1 MQLNGD
7 GDNNKKL
14 THVLSELTFYAR
26 TVIAI
31 IHYRIIFFSTALFVL
46 VLSVLMYLFPS
57 SNNLPILQANTRL
70 H

>member
-1 MQLNGD
+1 MSMQLNGD

-46 VLSVLMYLFPS
+46 VLSVLMYS
-57 SNNLPILQANTRL
+57 VMTQRGEKWGEEGS
-70 H
+70 